1 MVDYT
6 MRFWDKTQQ
15 CAVHE
20 LSLKEAQTMKE
31 HMQRT
36 FDGRKNNLTKAQK
49 MVQDLDGILQTQ
61 RQQFKAA
68 KQRAESFHHYNAAL
82 QELIE
87 LRTDEMDSVVA
98 DDNVVAEYQARQRR
112 ITSKEQERRITAKEQ
127 ELAELEIQREAI
139 LSGIEAK
146 KALWLPEMRKL
157 VHTINISFE
166 TNFKDIGCA
175 GEVSLKE
182 DEDYDK
188 CAIEIKVTFREGEEM
203 HLLTSKRQS
212 GGERSVATILYLIAL
227 QGVTDT
233 PFRVVDEINQGMD
246 AANERKVFEL
256 LVQSS
261 CKPDTPQCFLLTPK
275 LLAGLTFNRD
285 ITVLIIMN
293 GPHLEEG
300 LPKAFNKKKMLR
312 QAGHSGA
319 TGPT

>member
-1 MVDYT
+1 MGNEASQGADGWDRFPDVEEPYT
-6 MRFWDKTQQ
+6 PKTSGVYQDMTLP
-15 CAVHE
+15 
-20 LSLKEAQTMKE
+20 LSSYYISSGHNSYLSGDQVASVSNTKTIEKCLK
-31 HMQRT
+31 
-36 FDGRKNNLTKAQK
+36 L
-49 MVQDLDGILQTQ
+49 
-61 RQQFKAA
+61 
-68 KQRAESFHHYNAAL
+68 
-82 QELIE
+82 ELIE